1 MSITSLTRITY
12 LLVFRDVSIR
22 LNGQISPTEMG
33 SLLCEWL
40 EWHDL
45 LESQRRL
52 RFRSPVE
59 STSHAVLGK
68 LGASKGLLSVEK
80 KEPVVGYLLIDAVSL
95 EEATEI
101 ARGCPGLTRG
111 FMVEVYP
118 PFEGNG
124 ESRLSK
130 VVR

>member
-1 MSITSLTRITY
+1 MSIMSLTRSPH
-12 LLVFRDVSIR
+12 LLVFRDASIR
-22 LNGQISPTEMG
+22 LRKPISPSEMG
-33 SLLCEWL
+33 SLLHEWL

-45 LESQRRL
+45 LESQGRM

-59 STSHAVLGK
+59 SESQPVSSRI
-68 LGASKGLLSVEK
+68 GAQVGLLSAEQ

-101 ARGCPGLTRG
+101 ARGCPGLERG
-111 FMVEVYP
+111 FIVEVYR

-124 ESRLSK
+124 RCRLSK
-130 VVR
+130 VAR